1 MKTKTITRI
10 FLCNRETEHY
20 DIENEIEEA
29 KGKIAKGE
37 IHRSTWSCGTLQE
50 LQIGDRVYFKR
61 VGSQPHG
68 FFAQGRIVAAEKVD
82 QTRLKNKKFQRLSA
96 TYSGE
101 YPNLRFTC
109 EWYSVVDYEQPLD
122 IEHRLDMGG
131 AILQSRVS
139 GRSVPQKDVERF
151 EPYWQQHLSK
161 LSDWGYS
168 VQLAEVHRR
177 GQYQNTAI
185 EELAVAQKCVD
196 AEGYF
201 ILDSGNARERTTA
214 SIIRRQ
220 GQSEFRQA
228 LIKAYNH
235 RCAITNYDIEPVLEA
250 AHIMPYL
257 GPQTHDI
264 ANGLL
269 LRADLHTLFNLYL
282 MTIDPETMRVLVAP
296 TMLKTKYGNLNC
308 RPLRLPMLKSDRPSI
323 EALRSRCDLCVW
335 AKVARISAPN
345 KFILM

>member
-10 FLCNRETEHY
+10 FLCNKDERY

-29 KGKIAKGE
+29 KEKIAKGE
-37 IHRSTWSCGTLQE
+37 IHLSTWSCGTLQE
-50 LQIGDRVYFKR
+50 LQVGDRVYFKR
-61 VGSQPHG
+61 VGSKPHG
-68 FFAQGRIVAAEKVD
+68 FFAHGRIVAAKTE
-82 QTRLKNKKFQRLSA
+82 QTRLKSKKSQRLSA

-109 EWYSVVDYEQPLD
+109 EWYSVVDYDRPLD

-131 AILQSRVS
+131 ALLQSRVS

-151 EPYWQQHLSK
+151 EPYWQQHLSQ
-161 LSDWGYS
+161 LSEWGYS
-168 VQLAEVHRR
+168 VQLAEVYRR
-177 GQYQNTAI
+177 GQYQNAAI
-185 EELAVAQKCVD
+185 EELTVAQKCVD

-201 ILDSGNARERTTA
+201 IPDSGNAKRITA
-214 SIIRRQ
+214 SIIRRR
-220 GQSEFRQA
+220 GQPEFRQA
-228 LIKAYNH
+228 LLKAYNH
-235 RCAITNYDIEPVLEA
+235 QCAITNYDIEPVLEA
-250 AHIMPYL
+250 AQIVPYL
-257 GPQTHDI
+257 GPQTHEI
-264 ANGLL
+264 TNGLL
-269 LRADLHTLFNLYL
+269 LRADLHTLFDLYL
-282 MTIDPETMRVLVAP
+282 ITIDPETMRVLVAP

-335 AKVARISAPN
+335 AKVAKISSPN